1 VTLTDYHVHLRPDD
15 AGTDASAYFTER
27 NLASYVKRAEELG
40 IGELGFSEHVYRFR
54 EALAVW
60 RHPFWVEQAVDRLD
74 DYVEFLLAMRS
85 AGYPVKVGLEL
96 DYVPG
101 REEELAAIVDGRPF
115 DYVIGSVHFIADRAV
130 DHEGYDAWRDSA
142 PEEVWREYFESVGR
156 AAASGLFDVLAHLDL
171 VKVWGAGRPAPP
183 GPMATYYEPAMQA
196 IRAADVTVEL
206 STAGLRKPVA
216 EMYPSPE
223 LLRMCLEAGKPIA
236 LSSDAHVPEHVGF
249 AYDRA
254 VETLRDAGVGE
265 LAVFERRIRS
275 EEPLG

>member
-15 AGTDASAYFTER
+15 AGTDASTYFTER
-27 NLASYVKRAEELG
+27 NLARYVERADERG
-40 IGELGFSEHVYRFR
+40 IDELGFSEHVYRFR

-74 DYVEFLLAMRS
+74 DYVEFLLAMRA

-101 REEELAAIVDGRPF
+101 REEELAAIVEGRPF

-130 DHEGYDAWRDSA
+130 DHEGYDAWRESS
-142 PEEVWREYFESVGR
+142 PEEVWREYFESVGQ

-171 VKVWGAGRPAPP
+171 VKVWGTGRPAPP
-183 GPMATYYEPAMQA
+183 GPLANYYEPAMRA
-196 IRAADVTVEL
+196 IRAADVSVEL

-216 EMYPSPE
+216 ELYPSPE
-223 LLRMCLEAGKPIA
+223 LLRMCLEAGRPVT
-236 LSSDAHVPEHVGF
+236 LSSDAHVPEQLGF

-265 LAVFERRIRS
+265 LSVFERRVRRQ
-275 EEPLG
+275 EPLG